1 VKFWELWDNFW
12 RQLDQSSQ
20 IAVMIIV
27 VWVLLGV
34 FILTIDTL
42 QDASAVLDLIS

>member
-1 VKFWELWDNFW
+1 MKFWELWDNFW
-12 RQLDQSSQ
+12 RQLDQASQ

-27 VWVLLGV
+27 IWVLLGV

-42 QDASAVLDLIS
+42 QDAFAMLDITY